1 MIIVTG
7 SGNSRDSFDIGSKF
21 SRSRE
26 SSEKVGWELKK
37 LLHSRGVIPSL
48 SGKKS
53 QATAADRG
61 KKR

>member
-7 SGNSRDSFDIGSKF
+7 SGNSRDSFNIGSKF

-48 SGKKS
+48 SGKG
-53 QATAADRG
+53 G
-61 KKR
+61 KK